1 MKIVPIS
8 SFKPASLTRS
18 WQSIPHPTLPLIA
31 TPSSDKKVRVYSL
44 QDFGLHSTLE
54 KGHKRSIR
62 CVSWKPNQA
71 NNIISLATGSFDHT
85 AGLWRRDEAAA
96 RAEKVRM
103 ETNFTGDGED
113 DEEEETQDWEFNLVL
128 EGHDA
133 EIKSVAYSPSGQY
146 LATCSRDKSVW
157 VWEEIGADGEDE
169 WETIAVLQDH
179 DGDVKSVSWCPDN
192 RNGELLAS
200 ASYDD
205 TVRLW
210 REDSEGEWECV
221 VVLRGHGGTIWGL
234 DWEPFPKNT
243 ADEEEDDPPQ
253 ATKPLRLLTCSSD
266 ATIRVWR
273 RVLPEGQQQQQS
285 PPLRNGIPSTMRS
298 SSSSTEETWICEA
311 TLPPAHD
318 RAIYSVSWSR
328 TSGRVVSTGS
338 DSNVVVYEERPRHR
352 PRLAGRPHGHSEP
365 ALLSPSEQAQDP
377 EPATEWHVLATMPLG
392 HGPYEINHAVWCRRF
407 DRRGSGGG
415 GFGGGGGG
423 GEVGDEEEEMIVTT
437 GDDGSVKAWAVVE
450 E

>member
-1 MKIVPIS
+1 MKIVPVS

-62 CVSWKPNQA
+62 CVSWKPNQP
-71 NNIISLATGSFDHT
+71 NNTISLATGSFDHT

-96 RAEKVRM
+96 RAEKLRA
-103 ETNFTGDGED
+103 ETDFTGNGED
-113 DEEEETQDWEFNLVL
+113 DEEEEMQDWEFNLVL

-157 VWEEIGADGEDE
+157 IWEEIGADGEDE

-221 VVLRGHGGTIWGL
+221 AVLRGHGGTVWGL
-234 DWEPFPKNT
+234 DWEPFLKNV
-243 ADEEEDDPPQ
+243 AGGEGDGDSPP

-273 RVLPEGQQQQQS
+273 RVLPEDQQQS
-285 PPLRNGIPSTMRS
+285 PPPRNGVPSTMRS
-298 SSSSTEETWICEA
+298 SSTEQTWICEA
-311 TLPPAHD
+311 TLPSAHD
-318 RAIYSVSWSR
+318 RAIYSVSWSKI
-328 TSGRVVSTGS
+328 SSRVVSTGS
-338 DSNVVVYEERPRHR
+338 DSRVVVYEERPR
-352 PRLAGRPHGHSEP
+352 PRSLARSLPNGHSDPGP
-365 ALLSPSEQAQDP
+365 APPDQDQAQAQAQEP
-377 EPATEWHVLATMPLG
+377 EPAAEWHVLATLPLG

-407 DRRGSGGG
+407 DHRGDGSGGG
-415 GFGGGGGG
+415 KG
-423 GEVGDEEEEMIVTT
+423 EEEEMIVTT